1 METDSG
7 KMNEIRF
14 SDFTSLS
21 HRILNFAR
29 QGSHK
34 LEFLREIT
42 RMLLEQSHC
51 DSIEIWL
58 KDDSLRFRW
67 SMGMNPDE
75 IFNFEYMDSEYNSV
89 HDVLGCFCGEK
100 EFILRCYSLI
110 CESADYPESENL
122 SGKIYIPTVLKNA
135 ENIGSISPS
144 LLLPF
149 DVSEKIKGLLV
160 IKCSNDR
167 IMKNGTMVEFYDGI
181 AKTLGIAIANR
192 RAQAALKE
200 RIKELK
206 CTYGICQIFNIPGLS
221 LKSILRRIANLLP
234 PAMQYPEISSGRIV
248 LDGKSYKSSGFQGD
262 GMKLGSDIIVD
273 DEKRGFIEVIYGAGD
288 PDLRPIRFL
297 NEEQHLLDTIAG
309 NVSLIIE
316 RKEAEQ
322 EKAKLTKQLRHADRL
337 ATLGQLAAGVAH
349 EINEPLANILGFAQL
364 GKKTEGI
371 PIQLERDLGKIV
383 SSCLHAREIVK
394 KLLIF
399 ARQAPTRKDD
409 IDMNYL
415 VEDVISFFD
424 SRFNKQGIRV
434 HFLPDTALPQI
445 KADPSQMRQVIT
457 NLVVNA
463 MQSMPDGG
471 NLTITTM
478 GIKNRI
484 SMIIEDTGEGMSKKV
499 LKQIFVPFFT
509 TKEVGH
515 GTGLGLPVVHG
526 IITSHGG
533 SINVESNP
541 DKGSRFEVILPV
553 TDTYRKARFL
563 NELN

>member
-1 METDSG
+1 METDCS
-7 KMNEIRF
+7 KAHEIRF

-58 KDDSLRFRW
+58 RDNGLRFRW
-67 SMGMNPDE
+67 SMRMVPDE
-75 IFNFEYMDSEYNSV
+75 NFNFEYMDSEYISDN
-89 HDVLGCFCGEK
+89 DVLGCFDGER
-100 EFILRCYSLI
+100 ELILRCYSLI
-110 CESADYPESENL
+110 CEPAESPQSGNL
-122 SGKIYIPTVLKNA
+122 SGKVYFPAGYEKTDGNGGL
-135 ENIGSISPS
+135 SPA

-149 DVSEKIKGLLV
+149 DVSEKIRGLLV
-160 IKCSNDR
+160 IKCSNGR
-167 IMKNGTMVEFYDGI
+167 IMKNETMVEFYDGI

-206 CTYGICQIFNIPGLS
+206 CTYGICQTYNIPGLS

-248 LDGKSYKSSGFQGD
+248 LDGKSYKSNGFQGN
-262 GMKLGSDIIVD
+262 GMKLISHIIVD
-273 DEKRGFIEVIYGAGD
+273 DEKRGFVEVVYGDGD
-288 PDLRPIRFL
+288 PDLRPIKFL
-297 NEEQHLLDTIAG
+297 NEEKHLLDTIAG
-309 NVSLIIE
+309 NVALIIE

-371 PIQLERDLGKIV
+371 PMQLERDLEKIV
-383 SSCLHAREIVK
+383 SSCLQAREIVK

-399 ARQAPTRKDD
+399 ARQAPTQKDNID
-409 IDMNYL
+409 INYL

-434 HFLPDTALPQI
+434 HLLPSPELPQI
-445 KADPSQMRQVIT
+445 KADPSQMRQVIV

-463 MQSMPDGG
+463 MQAMPDGG
-471 NLTITTM
+471 NLTITTT

-533 SINVESNP
+533 SINVESKP
-541 DKGSRFEVILPV
+541 DMGSRFEVILPV
-553 TDTYRKARFL
+553 SDTNKKWSYPKM
-563 NELN
+563 

>member
-1 METDSG
+1 METDCG

-21 HRILNFAR
+21 HRILNFAG

-67 SMGMNPDE
+67 SMGLNPDE
-75 IFNFEYMDSEYNSV
+75 NFNFEYLDSEIYSDN
-89 HDVLGCFCGEK
+89 DVLGCFYGEK

-110 CESADYPESENL
+110 CEPADYPEPGNL
-122 SGKIYIPTVLKNA
+122 SGKVYIPTGYKNA
-135 ENIGSISPS
+135 DNMGSISPA

-160 IKCSNDR
+160 IKCGNER
-167 IMKNGTMVEFYDGI
+167 IMQSESMVEFYDGI

-248 LDGKSYKSSGFQGD
+248 LDGKNYKSSGFQGD

-288 PDLRPIRFL
+288 ADLGPIKFL

-371 PIQLERDLGKIV
+371 PMQLERDLEKII

-399 ARQAPTRKDD
+399 ARQAPTQKDNID
-409 IDMNYL
+409 INYL

-424 SRFNKQGIRV
+424 SRFNKQGIKV
-434 HFLPDTALPQI
+434 HLLPDPELPQI

-463 MQSMPDGG
+463 MQAMPDGG
-471 NLTITTM
+471 NLTITTT
-478 GIKNRI
+478 GIKNGI
-484 SMIIEDTGEGMSKKV
+484 SVVIEDTGEGMSQKV
-499 LKQIFVPFFT
+499 MKQIFVPFFT

-533 SINVESNP
+533 SINVESSP
-541 DKGSRFEVILPV
+541 DKGSRFEVFLPFSSKNN
-553 TDTYRKARFL
+553 KASVL
-563 NELN
+563 NEIN